1 MKCCFLNSPADNRRT
16 PIREDRRKMH
26 HIWKQKS
33 LFESSEQKLCNHA
46 RVIMKNEWL
55 SVVEIKMIKKRL
67 PEISCNEGVKK

>member
-1 MKCCFLNSPADNRRT
+1 
-16 PIREDRRKMH
+16 MH

-55 SVVEIKMIKKRL
+55 SAVEIKMIKKRL
-67 PEISCNEGVKK
+67 PEISCNEGVTK